1 MIGPGNLA
9 DVLRFFPTQAFNFAF
24 KDTIKA
30 AFKTPKNA
38 PPSLKLATN
47 IASGGAAGT
56 ISLLLVYPLDYA
68 RTRLELTHV
77 SVTKATSQFLTLQG
91 DPRL

>member
-1 MIGPGNLA
+1 MKIIGPGNLA

-24 KDTIKA
+24 KDTIKKA
-30 AFKTPKNA
+30 AFKTPKDA

-68 RTRLELTHV
+68 RTRLELTHM
-77 SVTKATSQFLTLQG
+77 SVWRMQHLNS
-91 DPRL
+91 